1 MNDITLLH
9 RIEYPRLVRTFGTA
23 HFDFSTLAR
32 PNQAWKREEEEEENE
47 FQTDSKRRA
56 KVEKGGG
63 RRTGR
68 RYRQE
73 GSRETGR
80 HCSSRP
86 ASDGYRRHRA
96 LHAAGGEGIKRTCH
110 TRAHVFR
117 EIRFDYEIFIFSA
130 DLSRISSSSF
140 STIETS
146 RFLSRR
152 SVHRRTNLM
161 FRHCVHLIS
170 YLIQI
175 SYSGFE

>member
-1 MNDITLLH
+1 MHTSIFRHSLD
-9 RIEYPRLVRTFGTA
+9 RTKLGKG
-23 HFDFSTLAR
+23 R
-32 PNQAWKREEEEEENE
+32 RRGRR
-47 FQTDSKRRA
+47 KRRTNFRRIRS
-56 KVEKGGG
+56 GRSGGQRLRRGG

-117 EIRFDYEIFIFSA
+117 EIRFDYEIFIFSRWRPIY
-130 DLSRISSSSF
+130 LESLPL
-140 STIETS
+140 
-146 RFLSRR
+146 RFRY
-152 SVHRRTNLM
+152 HRN
-161 FRHCVHLIS
+161 
-170 YLIQI
+170 
-175 SYSGFE
+175 E